1 MTHSDPPLGRNHFTA
16 FIIWKE
22 SHRKIC
28 KTRALPSELLSGPS
42 ATTCWIHHLK
52 EKLAQR
58 SLLLLL
64 RFLLCVQ
71 ELSQGTSECCRKT
84 EGKSCTKEPPMQC
97 NATFKVL
104 RARMKWGSRFQQD
117 KEKPEL
123 VQVFQAQKKVL
134 RMERPEQKKQV
145 QALGTAGCWACADCL
160 WRGFLTSAIWG
171 LWDSP

>member
-28 KTRALPSELLSGPS
+28 KTRASPSELLSGPS
-42 ATTCWIHHLK
+42 ATTCQIHHLK

-104 RARMKWGSRFQQD
+104 RARMKWGSCFQQD

-134 RMERPEQKKQV
+134 RIER
-145 QALGTAGCWACADCL
+145 QARTEEPSPGFGDSRMLGLC
-160 WRGFLTSAIWG
+160 
-171 LWDSP
+171 